1 MGGQPLQRR
10 GVQGGSAACDHPR
23 QQGIDLVNIVQGN
36 ALTQYDGAP
45 SNNPSAVIS
54 GTAISAGP
62 AVTPPPI
69 GLASNFA
76 SGDIFINGSALDVNV
91 QNALVTAQ
99 LDLSISQAS
108 TFTLTLNDP
117 DCILLQSEIF
127 TQTSIVTLGGLTGQS
142 FQLVEV
148 DKAQTVLTATFEAYI
163 VAALRIASGALTIA
177 PGKMSRTEFAMLL
190 VSQISGATFA
200 QAPVSY
206 LKSQGYDTNTKEQLS
221 RGTSDTPLEDSWTC
235 LQRLASEIQWVCYE
249 FFGTVYFGP
258 YTYLTSVSPVMQPVQ
273 WSGGIDTID
282 GTYNVNAPQT
292 TLTITAKA
300 DSWFPGLGAC
310 IELTTLGQSQS
321 MDGCTSSR
329 VAITSACRSSSPLS
343 IQR

>member
-1 MGGQPLQRR
+1 M
-10 GVQGGSAACDHPR
+10 
-23 QQGIDLVNIVQGN
+23 
-36 ALTQYDGAP
+36 
-45 SNNPSAVIS
+45 
-54 GTAISAGP
+54 
-62 AVTPPPI
+62 
-69 GLASNFA
+69 
-76 SGDIFINGSALDVNV
+76 
-91 QNALVTAQ
+91 
-99 LDLSISQAS
+99 
-108 TFTLTLNDP
+108 TLNDP